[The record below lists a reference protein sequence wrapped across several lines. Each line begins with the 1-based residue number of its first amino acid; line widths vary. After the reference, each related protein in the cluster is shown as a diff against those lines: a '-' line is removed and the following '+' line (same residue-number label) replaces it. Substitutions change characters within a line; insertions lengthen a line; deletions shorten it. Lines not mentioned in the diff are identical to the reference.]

1 MGLFDK
7 IKEPV
12 FLKDTSD
19 ADEQIKMLEEIGKT
33 APDDV
38 KKLIDYDIR
47 LLRAGIKGEENI
59 LFELK
64 NSGMPMIIIRD
75 LFIVSGE
82 LSAQIDFL
90 IVTRKLNYIIE
101 CKNLFGNIEINSK
114 GDFIRT
120 VNYGGNFKKEGIYS
134 PVTQNMRHLEVIRQ
148 IRRNTKTNLISK
160 AIFDKYF
167 EENYMW

>member
-19 ADEQIKMLEEIGKT
+19 ADEQIKMLEEIGDT

-38 KKLIDYDIR
+38 KKMIDYDIR

-82 LSAQIDFL
+82 LSAQIDF
-90 IVTRKLNYIIE
+90 
-101 CKNLFGNIEINSK
+101 
-114 GDFIRT
+114 
-120 VNYGGNFKKEGIYS
+120 
-134 PVTQNMRHLEVIRQ
+134 
-148 IRRNTKTNLISK
+148 
-160 AIFDKYF
+160 
-167 EENYMW
+167 